1 MRKRTHFRA
10 AVLLVPLLAGCYAG
24 VGHILEEDYNP
35 RFTVTPPTVPAPA
48 PQPQPQPQYQGFL
61 LHKKPGWGFSCT
73 LRSSPN
79 GNRTSYASFTDLPVP
94 IPADAVFT
102 IIDGFTGKEIELDSK
117 YYDHHTKLL
126 TLYPGEWG
134 LKETYS
140 SPGIDHT
147 LVMTG
152 TLDDGTRVRGTC
164 PLGVTP

>member
-1 MRKRTHFRA
+1 MGKRTYFRA

-35 RFTVTPPTVPAPA
+35 RFTVTPPTVQAPA
-48 PQPQPQPQYQGFL
+48 PQPQTPPQYQGFL
-61 LHKKPGWGFSCT
+61 LHKKPGWGYLCD
-73 LRSSPN
+73 LESSPN
-79 GNRTSYASFTDLPVP
+79 GNRSLADFKDLPVP

-102 IIDGFTGKEIELDSK
+102 IIDYFTGQEIKLDSS
-117 YYDHHTKLL
+117 YYNHDTKTLY
-126 TLYPGEWG
+126 LYPGEWG

-140 SPGIDHT
+140 YPGIDHT

-164 PLGVTP
+164 PLDVTP